1 MKSVGNFY
9 SGEIHGG
16 KVYRLKTE
24 GNQDKEEGELVEP
37 NYFAIRLV
45 RSIPLRLRKI
55 FAVALAYAFY
65 HVSLKHR
72 LIAIH
77 NVARSFPGKP
87 LKEIIQIAKGS
98 YRSFALLAAEFCD
111 ITKLTRNNLAGYIT
125 ITGLDHYAAACKK
138 NKGVLLFGAHFG
150 NWEMGNAALAI
161 TTKPFAFIYRVLD
174 NSFLE
179 KNITA
184 VRASCGI
191 TSLSKEK
198 AMRPMLRLLKKGE
211 TIHLLID
218 QNVAWYDGVFVDFF
232 GRQACTT
239 SGLALLALHTG
250 APVLPAFTHRLPD
263 GKYLLEISREVEMI
277 RSENRAEE
285 IVSNTLNFNKIIE
298 KQVRR
303 HPEQWFW
310 VHQRWKTRPCQAKHP
325 DKKENPSYP

>member
-1 MKSVGNFY
+1 
-9 SGEIHGG
+9 
-16 KVYRLKTE
+16 
-24 GNQDKEEGELVEP
+24 VEP
-37 NYFAIRLV
+37 NHFVIKLV

-55 FAVALAYAFY
+55 VAVSLACAFY

-72 LIAIH
+72 LIAIY
-77 NVARSFPGKP
+77 NLTRSFPEKP
-87 LKEIIQIAKGS
+87 LKEIIEIAKGS
-98 YRSFALLAAEFCD
+98 YLSFALVAAEFCD
-111 ITKLTRNNLAGYIT
+111 ITKLTKDNLAGYIA
-125 ITGLDHYAAACKK
+125 IEGLDHYTSACKK

-191 TSLSKEK
+191 ASLSKEK
-198 AMRPMLRLLKKGE
+198 AMRPILRLLKKGD

-232 GRQACTT
+232 GRQACAT
-239 SGLALLALHTG
+239 SGLALLTLHTD
-250 APVLPAFTHRLPD
+250 APVLPAFTRRLPN
-263 GKYLLEISREVEMI
+263 GKYLLEIGREVEII
-277 RSENRAEE
+277 RSENRDED
-285 IVSNTLNFNKIIE
+285 ILFNTMNFNKIIE

-310 VHQRWKTRPCQAKHP
+310 VHQRWKTRICQAKYK
-325 DKKENPSYP
+325 DKKGSLNTPLG